1 MVDQDL
7 ARLYG
12 VETFNLNKA
21 VKRNRSRFPPDF
33 MFQLTVEE
41 ATLLTFQI
49 GMSKSAGRGGR
60 RTPPYVFTQE
70 GVAMLSSVLKS
81 ERSIQVNVAIMRT
94 FVGIKKALNKNKEL
108 LKKITDLETK
118 YEEHDDELKTVFL
131 AIRKIIQT
139 GIPKTKRIAGLGE

>member
-49 GMSKSAGRGGR
+49 GISKSAGRGGR